1 MCTVSFLPKPSDLHQ
16 GFILTSNRDEK
27 ALRSRAIF
35 PHEIP
40 TSSGTLTFPKDGKAG
55 GTWIAVAETKMIC
68 LLNGGFVKHTPE
80 PPYRH
85 SRGKVV
91 VDAFNHTSFQE
102 FRDNYDFSN
111 LEPHTLVMIDFTNS
125 LELVELIWDGSEKSI
140 RTLDASEPHIWSSV
154 TLYDKE
160 MVANRKAWFTDW
172 VGKNKFN
179 IESIRNFHRF
189 GGTGDKQNDLIMKRE
204 DSLQTISI
212 STVEHT
218 AKDTVF
224 IYEDLLT
231 EEYQTISI

>member
-1 MCTVSFLPKPSDLHQ
+1 
-16 GFILTSNRDEK
+16 
-27 ALRSRAIF
+27 
-35 PHEIP
+35 
-40 TSSGTLTFPKDGKAG
+40 
-55 GTWIAVAETKMIC
+55 
-68 LLNGGFVKHTPE
+68 
-80 PPYRH
+80 
-85 SRGKVV
+85 
-91 VDAFNHTSFQE
+91 
-102 FRDNYDFSN
+102 
-111 LEPHTLVMIDFTNS
+111 MIDFTNS

-172 VGKNKFN
+172 VEKNKFN